1 MASSGILFPASPVRR
16 LGDLGLPSGV
26 NIDCLN
32 RSFIPLPQ
40 IPGFGWAGCTP
51 RHSGR
56 KLQEAIN
63 GQTKWD
69 LMQQIAHVKR
79 WVIEHVTSYIDGELP
94 YWPRAAKYAMDVI
107 KVLVYIEQV
116 VATANFLLSLIAQ
129 EYAFM
134 ARNIA
139 EANALISYTQALL
152 TPANLQTAA
161 ERELASVL
169 ASALNDLAKQASQ
182 NAADRACL
190 L

>member
-1 MASSGILFPASPVRR
+1 MGSTGILFPTSPVRR

-26 NIDCLN
+26 NIDCIN
-32 RSFIPLPQ
+32 RLFIPLPQ

-56 KLQEAIN
+56 KLQEAVN

-69 LMQQIAHVKR
+69 LMQEIAHVKR

-94 YWPRAAKYAMDVI
+94 WLPRQAKYALDAI
-107 KVLVYIEQV
+107 RILIYIEQV

-129 EYAFM
+129 EYAFA

-139 EANALISYTQALL
+139 EANALLAYGQALL
-152 TPANLQTAA
+152 TPQGLQTAA
-161 ERELASVL
+161 ERELAAVW
-169 ASALNDLAKQASQ
+169 AQAAKDLARQASQ
-182 NAADRACL
+182 NAGDRACL